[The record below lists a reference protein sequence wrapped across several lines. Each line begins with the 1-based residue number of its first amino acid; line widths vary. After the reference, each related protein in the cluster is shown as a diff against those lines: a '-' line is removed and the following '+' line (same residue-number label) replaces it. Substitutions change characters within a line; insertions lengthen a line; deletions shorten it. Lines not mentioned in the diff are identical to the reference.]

1 MTHRAANGGKTIM
14 RESIQVETIKAAPA
28 VSGAVLYG
36 MTLNE
41 LVAVATLGYIILQ
54 AAYLIWK
61 WVREVRNGNNS

>member
-1 MTHRAANGGKTIM
+1 MKEHLQIETVKT
-14 RESIQVETIKAAPA
+14 VPA

-41 LVAVATLGYIILQ
+41 MVAAATLGYIVLQ

-61 WVREVRNGNNS
+61 WVKEVRDGNAP